1 MIDRTEAD
9 IMKKWGDYST
19 PLVTIR
25 CMTYN
30 HEKYIADA
38 LDGFLMQETDF
49 PFEILVHDDASTDG
63 TADIIREY
71 ERKYPHIMKPVY
83 ETENQYSKHDGSL
96 GRIVNGLTRGKYIA
110 TCEGDD
116 FWTSPNKL
124 QLQIDYMLNNP
135 DCSMCFHA
143 VNYYNNG
150 TVVNND
156 LITKEECDLTVEQ
169 IIEGGGNFC
178 ATASLCYK
186 TEHSLIKP
194 KYRLM
199 SDVGD
204 YPLQIMLATLGR
216 VHYFP
221 QIMGCYRVG
230 NANSWIGKTLHS
242 EKKDKEIK
250 HWYIEIAWLNEFNL
264 ETEYKYND
272 SVLMRVFVYYI
283 ILYTL
288 GEKTAFREACKTAKN
303 FKSKNKRIEH
313 TIRLYKIWIHTYIPW
328 ISKMRHAL
336 KNNLFMSE
344 RGNCDE

>member
-1 MIDRTEAD
+1 MINRTEAD
-9 IMKKWGDYST
+9 IMKKWGDYET

-38 LDGFLMQETDF
+38 LDGFLMQDTDF

-96 GRIVNGLTRGKYIA
+96 GRAVNGLTRGKYIA
-110 TCEGDD
+110 ICEGDD
-116 FWTSPNKL
+116 FWTSANKL
-124 QLQIDYMLNNP
+124 QLQIGYMLNNP
-135 DCSMCFHA
+135 DCSMCFHT

-150 TVVNND
+150 TVVRND
-156 LITKEECDLTVEQ
+156 LITNEECDLTVEQ
-169 IIEGGGNFC
+169 MVEGAGDLC

-186 TEHSLIKP
+186 TEYSLIKP

-199 SDVGD
+199 ADVGD

-230 NANSWIGKTLHS
+230 NVNSWSGRVLFGGDK
-242 EKKDKEIK
+242 EKEIK
-250 HWYIEIAWLNEFNL
+250 HWYIEIAWLNEFNH

-272 SVLMRVFVYYI
+272 SVLMRNFINYI
-283 ILYTL
+283 SLYKL
-288 GEKTAFREACKTAKN
+288 GEKAAFMSARKTAKN
-303 FKSKNKRIEH
+303 FNSKDKRREY
-313 TIRLYKIWIHTYIPW
+313 TIRLYKIWISIHIPW
-328 ISKMRHAL
+328 VLKIRHAL
-336 KNNLFMSE
+336 KNSLFISE
-344 RGNCDE
+344 RGSCDE